1 MKQLSCD
8 AKLKETTA
16 SALPSIDRI
25 AIPSVSFKID
35 DRGRKYAVYVIRV
48 ECSNDEDYVVQR
60 RFREFCS
67 LHERLEQKYPEISL
81 RDLNLRLPR
90 KIMGTYSFILLTH
103 SLKYPLT
110 LSLLYTGQIMGQFS
124 KRMLSL
130 RRKALME
137 YLTTLSSVQIRGKQ
151 LEDLQEF
158 LDLRHHIQNETSSSS
173 VPLHHHHHH
182 HHTRERSSSDN
193 NSNTSLTK
201 LTVPTKMTYDVSRI
215 CEGKDFES
223 TMQNILHGAVGS
235 ESQKLRDYVRK
246 FTNAWQQHRQQK
258 PQLNNNSNDL
268 KFFESTRNFVSV
280 LSSDISKRFEPS
292 LSRAIQNDSNN
303 KDLLEDAVYRV
314 VESAIMKQ
322 IGSQLETIAMTFVAE
337 QDMKT
342 LAWIDVLQR
351 GGLPLPIKSDLFG
364 IRTCFQSSKT
374 WYRDAIEILN
384 SLDKISLPSD
394 MLRAIMRFTESI
406 LMEAREVSNGVE
418 HVTADD
424 LVCMFECKARKHCSL
439 SIYLSLFLSLSH
451 THTHTCLTHF
461 SQVPIMIYAVASS
474 SLEHPHTTLMLI
486 RHLSSPNLC
495 RGEAEYYL
503 TVFESVLFYLSS
515 GVKEGDAVDSSTNKI
530 NDAIVD
536 LRTPRRVQSRRLLG
550 ALSFDLNVEIKS
562 FEQNPLRVWVSLCVC
577 VCLCS
582 CFFFFE

>member
-1 MKQLSCD
+1 
-8 AKLKETTA
+8 
-16 SALPSIDRI
+16 
-25 AIPSVSFKID
+25 
-35 DRGRKYAVYVIRV
+35 
-48 ECSNDEDYVVQR
+48 
-60 RFREFCS
+60 
-67 LHERLEQKYPEISL
+67 
-81 RDLNLRLPR
+81 
-90 KIMGTYSFILLTH
+90 
-103 SLKYPLT
+103 
-110 LSLLYTGQIMGQFS
+110 
-124 KRMLSL
+124 
-130 RRKALME
+130 ME

-424 LVCMFECKARKHCSL
+424 LVCIFECKARKHCSL

-515 GVKEGDAVDSSTNKI
+515 GVKEGDAVHSSTNKI

-577 VCLCS
+577 VCVFVLV
-582 CFFFFE
+582 FFFLFTSNTHLLQTLTFLRYTT